1 MEIELFYI
9 FLVSGILTWLG
20 IITRYC
26 YKSKCRQIDCWCIH
40 CLRDIDADN
49 ENRRNNSGSS
59 YNNTLTPM
67 NPSAIQL

>member
-1 MEIELFYI
+1 MQTNRL
-9 FLVSGILTWLG
+9 LG
-20 IITRYC
+20 Y
-26 YKSKCRQIDCWCIH
+26 SLL
-40 CLRDIDADN
+40 LRDIDADN